1 MKKRVLSLVLSR
13 SMIFSLA
20 ACGGQNGSSSAAAS
34 QADASGAAAGTSAS
48 APAGESVNITW
59 ATASLGG
66 TVQMVAT
73 AIATVINK
81 YEPNYKITVQ
91 ATGGSVENIR
101 LLKSNECDIAHTTEG
116 VNGFRGTG
124 SFEGEGGVEKMQTL
138 VKLYGNEMV
147 ALVMEDS
154 PLADTKSLEGLKVCI
169 GPTGSGVSQMATA
182 YLKAL
187 GVLDKCNV
195 LNISYNDSVDALKDG
210 TIDVLFAFTS
220 GKMPN
225 SYLTQL
231 ETSAAVRALPLETG
245 LFEGIFAEQADFG
258 ATSLPAGSLK
268 CITEEYPTYASFS
281 IQFVDDRMSEDVA
294 YTIVKYIYESYDELC
309 VYNNSCKALTIA
321 DALEGMPKEIPIHP
335 GAAKYFKE
343 VGVWDDAYTIG
354 TVKG

>member
-1 MKKRVLSLVLSR
+1 MKKKLLALVLSLSVV
-13 SMIFSLA
+13 LA
-20 ACGGQNGSSSAAAS
+20 ACGGQTSSTVTSEPG
-34 QADASGAAAGTSAS
+34 GAPGAEAGT
-48 APAGESVNITW
+48 VNLTW

-81 YEPNYKITVQ
+81 YEPDYKITVQ

-101 LLKSNECDIAHTTEG
+101 LLKNNECNIAHTTEG

-124 SFEGEGGVEKMQTL
+124 SFEGEGGVTKMQTL
-138 VKLYGNEMV
+138 VKLYGNELV
-147 ALVMEDS
+147 ALVMDDS
-154 PLADTKSLEGLKVCI
+154 PLTDTRDLAGLKVCI

-182 YLKAL
+182 YLDAL
-187 GVLDKCNV
+187 GVLGQCSA

-231 ETSAAVRALPLETG
+231 ETSATVRALPLETG
-245 LFEGIFAEQADFG
+245 LFEEIFAAQADFG
-258 ATSLPAGSLK
+258 ATTLPAGSLQ
-268 CITEEYPTYASFS
+268 CVTEDYPTFASFS
-281 IQFVDDRMSEDVA
+281 IQFVDDRMSEEVA

-309 VYNNSCKALTIA
+309 VYNNSCKALIIA
-321 DALEGMPKEIPIHP
+321 DAMEGMPTEIPIHP

-343 VGVWDDAYTIG
+343 AGVWDDAYTVG
-354 TVKG
+354 TALS